1 MYVQDISAIFERLL
15 SKFVLKYQVVYQS
28 LKQDIQRG
36 EFAPGD
42 LLPSENELCG
52 QHGIT
57 RTTARKAL
65 GKLREEGFIDRI
77 HGKGSQV
84 KERRQSLGLL
94 NVQGFSEAVGQRV
107 GTTMLQW
114 PRLGEWSERIAL
126 PVGEQERGARCL
138 HFERLRSVD
147 NVPVMLENNW
157 FAASALPNFT
167 QDEFVDGSFFKTL
180 SQRFLIEVTGS
191 QQELRAELAD
201 QKVAELL
208 SILINHPV
216 LRISIKFST
225 SHPDLY
231 IYSELYCN
239 TTQYPIGNTYH
250 L

>member
-1 MYVQDISAIFERLL
+1 M
-15 SKFVLKYQVVYQS
+15 LKYQSLYQS
-28 LKQDIQRG
+28 LKKNIQQG
-36 EFAPGD
+36 AFAPGD
-42 LLPSENELCG
+42 LLPSENELCER
-52 QHGIT
+52 HGIT

-65 GKLREEGFIDRI
+65 GQLREEGFIERI

-107 GTTMLQW
+107 GTTMLQH
-114 PRLGEWSERIAL
+114 PCLGEWSPHIAL
-126 PVGEQERGARCL
+126 PVGEQERSALCL

-147 NVPVMLENNW
+147 NDPVMLENNW
-157 FAASALPNFT
+157 FAASALPNFA
-167 QDEFVDGSFFKTL
+167 QEEFVDGSFFKTL

-191 QQELRAELAD
+191 QQELRAEFANR
-201 QKVAELL
+201 KVADLL
-208 SILINHPV
+208 LIPINHPV

-225 SHPDLY
+225 SHPDLN

>member
-1 MYVQDISAIFERLL
+1 M
-15 SKFVLKYQVVYQS
+15 LKYQSLYQS
-28 LKQDIQRG
+28 LKKNIQQG
-36 EFAPGD
+36 AFAPGD
-42 LLPSENELCG
+42 LLPSENELCER
-52 QHGIT
+52 HGIT

-65 GKLREEGFIDRI
+65 GQLREGGGIERI

-107 GTTMLQW
+107 GTTMLQH
-114 PRLGEWSERIAL
+114 PCLGEWSPHIAL
-126 PVGEQERGARCL
+126 PVGEQERSALCL

-147 NVPVMLENNW
+147 NDPVMLENNW
-157 FAASALPNFT
+157 FAASALPNFA
-167 QDEFVDGSFFKTL
+167 QEEFVDGSFFKTL

-191 QQELRAELAD
+191 QQELRAEFANR
-201 QKVAELL
+201 KVADLL
-208 SILINHPV
+208 LIPINHPI

-225 SHPDLY
+225 SHPDLN